1 MHGKRLGEGGRSTK
15 ESQNYFLSKITLVC
29 LWPMDHSFLSPPI
42 FVNKVL
48 MLEVGAQRRDP
59 GLAVRSKQGFLGD
72 MSLEE
77 FRE

>member
-1 MHGKRLGEGGRSTK
+1 MSKH
-15 ESQNYFLSKITLVC
+15 SQYSVV
-29 LWPMDHSFLSPPI
+29 S
-42 FVNKVL
+42 V
-48 MLEVGAQRRDP
+48 LEVGAQRRDP

>member
-1 MHGKRLGEGGRSTK
+1 MAVYMHGKRLGEGGRSTK

-48 MLEVGAQRRDP
+48 WGVGDLAQW
-59 GLAVRSKQGFLGD
+59 
-72 MSLEE
+72 
-77 FRE
+77 